1 VLTFQSIQSQSHALA
16 QLPDGGVHRQQ
27 RRAFLV
33 GARGIWRF
41 LPPVPTRRR
50 RAAPMSADGGLGRA
64 ARGARGSITIPSA
77 TARRYL
83 RPRPPHRALGTCGSA
98 SRTGN
103 SPRSRPVRDAPPPR
117 REIGI
122 LSFLTSF
129 LPASLSTIPT
139 NQQRSK
145 SEADAESKV
154 CVLLTFYSGGSVRRR
169 HSPAHLHTSTKQA
182 LRRIS
187 TRRSSR
193 KRSQAYVTFPRV
205 QHRREALAKTKN
217 RTGTYRVSPLK
228 NKIARCRTLSTPFA
242 RRRRTDSSSSSRR
255 NTFKPTW

>member
-1 VLTFQSIQSQSHALA
+1 MAIPPTGAHSTSKSRPDERRWRARTRRSWGSWIHHDTLRDCAAIPPAATPSSCSGDVWGRLSRWQFS
-16 QLPDGGVHRQQ
+16 PDG
-27 RRAFLV
+27 
-33 GARGIWRF
+33 RGPF
-41 LPPVPTRRR
+41 
-50 RAAPMSADGGLGRA
+50 A
-64 ARGARGSITIPSA
+64 
-77 TARRYL
+77 
-83 RPRPPHRALGTCGSA
+83 
-98 SRTGN
+98 
-103 SPRSRPVRDAPPPR
+103 R
-117 REIGI
+117 REIGTFDEFSSRQLV
-122 LSFLTSF
+122 LSS
-129 LPASLSTIPT
+129 T
-139 NQQRSK
+139 NQKRSNPR
-145 SEADAESKV
+145 ADAESKV
-154 CVLLTFYSGGSVRRR
+154 CVLLTFLSGGSVRRR

-205 QHRREALAKTKN
+205 QHRLEALAKTKK

>member
-1 VLTFQSIQSQSHALA
+1 MTPASCSGDVWGRLSRWQFS
-16 QLPDGGVHRQQ
+16 PDG
-27 RRAFLV
+27 
-33 GARGIWRF
+33 RGPF
-41 LPPVPTRRR
+41 
-50 RAAPMSADGGLGRA
+50 A
-64 ARGARGSITIPSA
+64 
-77 TARRYL
+77 
-83 RPRPPHRALGTCGSA
+83 
-98 SRTGN
+98 
-103 SPRSRPVRDAPPPR
+103 R
-117 REIGI
+117 REIGTFDEFSSRQLV
-122 LSFLTSF
+122 LSS
-129 LPASLSTIPT
+129 T
-139 NQQRSK
+139 NQKRSNPR
-145 SEADAESKV
+145 ADAESKV
-154 CVLLTFYSGGSVRRR
+154 CVLLTFLSGGSVRRR

-205 QHRREALAKTKN
+205 QHRLEALAKTKK

>member
-1 VLTFQSIQSQSHALA
+1 
-16 QLPDGGVHRQQ
+16 
-27 RRAFLV
+27 
-33 GARGIWRF
+33 
-41 LPPVPTRRR
+41 
-50 RAAPMSADGGLGRA
+50 MSADGGLGRA
-64 ARGARGSITIPSA
+64 ARGARGSITITSA

-122 LSFLTSF
+122 LSLFDEF
-129 LPASLSTIPT
+129 FFPPACQPSRPINSG
-139 NQQRSK
+139 QK

-205 QHRREALAKTKN
+205 QHRREAFAKTKN